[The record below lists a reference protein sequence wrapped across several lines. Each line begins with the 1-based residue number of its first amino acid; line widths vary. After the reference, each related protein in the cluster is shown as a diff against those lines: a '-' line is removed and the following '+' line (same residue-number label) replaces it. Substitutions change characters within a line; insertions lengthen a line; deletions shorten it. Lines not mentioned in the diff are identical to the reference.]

1 MMPMDSRHFFLGQR
15 AAMALLLVF
24 AACLLPQYRA
34 FAQSTAVYST
44 GFEPAE
50 GFNIDSPLT
59 DHGGWIGVGSDT
71 LREDR
76 GNGIVTNFI
85 EGNGQQAFIGYVPLS
100 GTNDTLNVWRPLNYD
115 PIAANTPVV
124 RFSVSMAIFDSTNAV
139 YDCFRWSVYNNFNG
153 GQRLF
158 SIDFDNSTLGINYI
172 LDSGDPVPTG
182 FAFSP
187 GGKYDLEVTMN
198 FDENLWSALL
208 NGVLFVNAKPVT
220 TVGLPLILGD
230 IDAVWVYGPY
240 TNAPGN
246 NFMVFD
252 NYRVTAAVTAPLP
265 FQLEGFGVGANG
277 DFSLRLTGEPGRH
290 YAIDATTDFV
300 DWYALKT
307 NSVGTDG
314 TFDFVDTTAAN
325 YSLSL
330 YRARLVQ

>member
-1 MMPMDSRHFFLGQR
+1 
-15 AAMALLLVF
+15 
-24 AACLLPQYRA
+24 
-34 FAQSTAVYST
+34 
-44 GFEPAE
+44 
-50 GFNIDSPLT
+50 
-59 DHGGWIGVGSDT
+59 
-71 LREDR
+71 
-76 GNGIVTNFI
+76 
-85 EGNGQQAFIGYVPLS
+85 
-100 GTNDTLNVWRPLNYD
+100 
-115 PIAANTPVV
+115 
-124 RFSVSMAIFDSTNAV
+124 
-139 YDCFRWSVYNNFNG
+139 
-153 GQRLF
+153 
-158 SIDFDNSTLGINYI
+158 
-172 LDSGDPVPTG
+172 
-182 FAFSP
+182 
-187 GGKYDLEVTMN
+187 MN

-208 NGVLFVNAKPVT
+208 NGVLFVNAKSVT